1 MLSTLLVGHHRTS
14 CLAYHVTPLRRRRS
28 SPLLHRRAMSAVTT
42 TSAIT
47 ATATTPPTSCK
58 TNAAAPYNY
67 YFRGS
72 TNSNLRRCLSST
84 TSLAASVAVQHLE
97 EEAIPRNHTTDPD
110 DNTEQCN
117 ENVIDATTTTTNLWD
132 PEKDFQ
138 MTYPKALSPSAI
150 NEFLQC
156 PQSFLFQYIYGLRQP
171 TSTALAKGSMCHDA
185 LEKVFDLDLEDR
197 TLEHLQNLFRKAW
210 SQKRRGEEYGQ
221 LFQHDGG
228 EWDLEA
234 EAAWGRE
241 ALQLLEN
248 YVHYE
253 DPREVVRPNPL
264 KREVWVRANLP
275 LDPRRGSTGYVVPSP
290 PQGEG
295 GPSGNDETFLVRGI
309 VDRLDM
315 VRDKTDSSIVLRLT
329 DYKTGKAPELK
340 YSQAMNDKIVA
351 QNFFQLQI
359 YALLMREKH
368 DDKTTSLD
376 LRYLRLLYLTSQ
388 QGHAVAW
395 DYDLGATPEE
405 RDAVLQGVHAR
416 LSEVWVDIVQLVSQ
430 QDPRLWHGC
439 DRSFCYCHKCR
450 RKFLPGTLWEP
461 PF

>member
-1 MLSTLLVGHHRTS
+1 MMFSTLLKCHRAS
-14 CLAYHVTPLRRRRS
+14 AYHVTPWRRS
-28 SPLLHRRAMSAVTT
+28 SFLRRRAMSAAAAA
-42 TSAIT
+42 TSA
-47 ATATTPPTSCK
+47 TTISRFPSSSE
-58 TNAAAPYNY
+58 TNAAAYVGLSPN
-67 YFRGS
+67 
-72 TNSNLRRCLSST
+72 TNQQYRCLST
-84 TSLAASVAVQHLE
+84 TSLAATSVVIE
-97 EEAIPRNHTTDPD
+97 DEEAIPRNYTTTLNG
-110 DNTEQCN
+110 NTEQWMQ
-117 ENVIDATTTTTNLWD
+117 NVSDKDTIEPSTTATLLD

-171 TSTALAKGSMCHDA
+171 TTTALAKGSICHEA
-185 LEKVFDLDLEDR
+185 LEKVFDLDSEDR

-210 SQKRRGEEYGQ
+210 SQKRRGKEYGQ
-221 LFQHDGG
+221 LFQHDS

-234 EAAWGRE
+234 ETAWGRE

-253 DPREVVRPNPL
+253 DPRQVVRPNPL

-290 PQGEG
+290 PQEEG
-295 GPSGNDETFLVRGI
+295 DDEPSGNDETFLVRGI

-329 DYKTGKAPELK
+329 DYKTGKAPDLK

-359 YALLMREKH
+359 YALLMREEH
-368 DDKTTSLD
+368 DDKTNSLD

-388 QGHAVAW
+388 KGHAVAW
-395 DYDLGATPEE
+395 DYDLGATQVE
-405 RDAVLQGVHAR
+405 RDAVLQGVHAK
-416 LSEVWVDIVQLVSQ
+416 LSEVWMDIVQLVSQ
-430 QDPRLWHGC
+430 QDPHLWHGC

-450 RKFLPGTLWEP
+450 PKFLPGTLWEP
-461 PF
+461 PLSE